1 LYLFFVCIMIL
12 RALEGVLKEKGHS
25 FKRRMIGN
33 DTLLGGLGQI
43 EGLLQ
48 CYDSTR

>member
-1 LYLFFVCIMIL
+1 
-12 RALEGVLKEKGHS
+12 
-25 FKRRMIGN
+25 MIGN

-43 EGLLQ
+43 EGLLR